1 MRQAAIAA
9 PQLGAALGA
18 FALVRTSI
26 EEARGGR
33 GSQWLPALVA
43 GGAAVALVNTAVP
56 SRRAW
61 LVKYLT
67 AALGT
72 SAPVP
77 VGLVAA
83 QSAVSG
89 AVVLGGIDRLLDAA
103 LGVRIGGGGGG
114 PPADALGVRSG

>member
-1 MRQAAIAA
+1 VRQAGIAA

-18 FALVRTSI
+18 FALVRTTL

-33 GSQWLPALVA
+33 GSQWLPAVVA

-61 LVKYLT
+61 MVRYLT
-67 AALGT
+67 AALGAT
-72 SAPVP
+72 APVP
-77 VGLVAA
+77 TGLVVA

-89 AVVLGGIDRLLDAA
+89 AVVLGGADRLLDAV
-103 LGVRIGGGGGG
+103 LGVRIGGGGSSSGDGVGG
-114 PPADALGVRSG
+114 